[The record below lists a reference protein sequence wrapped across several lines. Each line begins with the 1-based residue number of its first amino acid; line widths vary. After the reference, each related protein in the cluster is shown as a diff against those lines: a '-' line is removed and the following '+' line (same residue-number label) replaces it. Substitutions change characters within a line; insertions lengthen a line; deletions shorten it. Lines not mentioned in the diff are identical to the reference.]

1 MNFTDFLNHF
11 VTLLVI
17 ANPLSAIPAV
27 LRVTR
32 NDSPAERKNTVF
44 VATLAVGIIF
54 LVVTWFGKQLLAVLG
69 IRIPAF
75 QIAGGIVLML
85 LALSMLHAEESAMK
99 QNPDEKRETGAI
111 VPLAMPI
118 IAGPGAIS
126 SLIVSVNDHPGV
138 ANLLVITSSAL
149 LVTIVMGLVLW
160 FSTGIERAIGRKGIS
175 IFNRIGGLILASIAV
190 QSFANGC
197 LGFFPGW
204 GAAP

>member
-1 MNFTDFLNHF
+1 MNFTDFVNHF

-27 LRVTR
+27 LRITR
-32 NDSPAERKNTVF
+32 NDTPGERKHTIF

-54 LVVTWFGKQLLAVLG
+54 LIVTWFGQSLLSILG

-85 LALSMLHAEESAMK
+85 LALSMLHAEESALK
-99 QNPDEKRETGAI
+99 QNPEEKRETGAI

-126 SLIVSVNDHPGV
+126 SLIVSANSHPGLS
-138 ANLLVITSSAL
+138 NLLVITASAI
-149 LVTIVMGLVLW
+149 LVTLVMGLVLW
-160 FSTGIERAIGRKGIS
+160 FSTAIERAIGRKGIS

-197 LGFFPGW
+197 LGFFPAW
-204 GAAP
+204 GVAP

>member
-27 LRVTR
+27 LRITR
-32 NDSPAERKNTVF
+32 SDTPAERKNTVF

-54 LVVTWFGKQLLAVLG
+54 LVVTWFGKPLLAVLG

-85 LALSMLHAEESAMK
+85 LALSMLHAEESSMK

-126 SLIVSVNDHPGV
+126 SLIVSVNDYPGV
-138 ANLLVITSSAL
+138 ANLLVITSSAMM
-149 LVTIVMGLVLW
+149 VTAVMGLVLW
-160 FSTGIERAIGRKGIS
+160 FSTSIEHAIGRKGIS

-197 LGFFPGW
+197 LAFFPGW